1 MDTVSSRAGVGFRF
15 NAVDQHRHPVNRTAT
30 LLLLATS
37 ELCAREVSLLYGPVL
52 VASHDDLDA
61 PAGLS
66 REQWRMLGG
75 GPKVT
80 WSDKWT
86 LSCRVARDARQRRR
100 VWGPK
105 TPIVSGPYSI
115 GRPATSVSRAT
126 RQHWR
131 PPEQHVAH

>member
-1 MDTVSSRAGVGFRF
+1 MALHASDTSVRAAEGK
-15 NAVDQHRHPVNRTAT
+15 AATPVNRMAT

-37 ELCAREVSLLYGPVL
+37 ELCAREVPLLYGPVL
-52 VASHDDLDA
+52 VASHDELDA

-86 LSCRVARDARQRRR
+86 LSCRVARDAPAPPA
-100 VWGPK
+100 VGP
-105 TPIVSGPYSI
+105 
-115 GRPATSVSRAT
+115 
-126 RQHWR
+126 
-131 PPEQHVAH
+131 